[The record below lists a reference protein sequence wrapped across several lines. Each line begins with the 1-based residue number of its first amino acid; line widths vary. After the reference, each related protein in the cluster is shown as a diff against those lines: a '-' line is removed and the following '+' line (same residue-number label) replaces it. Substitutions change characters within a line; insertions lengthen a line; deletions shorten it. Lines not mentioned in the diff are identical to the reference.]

1 MSDNEKPETKS
12 ARSNQQRIF
21 PVKQWR
27 RRKKNY
33 NKLQFQYLGCKH
45 FSWKNESE
53 NSIRCFFPSNESRI
67 NMQE

>member
-27 RRKKNY
+27 RRKKNRKNY
-33 NKLQFQYLGCKH
+33 N
-45 FSWKNESE
+45 
-53 NSIRCFFPSNESRI
+53 SNI
-67 NMQE
+67 